1 MSSATNTPNTSINE
15 SSLPEISP
23 EQTAQLTESQYLAQP
38 YPAPILKARFKGS
51 ASDFQVDEILDV
63 ELSGQGEHLWLL
75 IKKTAMNTNFVA
87 EQLAKWAKIPSRDV
101 GYSGLKDR
109 HAVTT
114 QWFSLRIP
122 KGQLPETSFAD
133 FIRASNH
140 KSNAAI
146 SPDQDSKYQES
157 VEVLNKTWHSK
168 KLNRGTHK
176 ANRFV
181 IRLTDIELNPQVAE
195 SNSQVD
201 EVLQRIR
208 VAGVPNYFGEQRFGR
223 QGNNIT
229 TALEWFE
236 QGTINGRKPHP
247 KKSRDLQS
255 LLLSSARS
263 AIFNQIVSAR
273 VQQGS
278 WNTGLDGE
286 VFNLDGSGSVFGT
299 EQLDAELQ
307 QRLASGD
314 IHPTAPLWGIKN
326 DKVVGEAQA
335 LEQKIVS
342 ENPILQRLAQGLE
355 NKQLKTMRRALR
367 LPVSDLQWSWLAAQT
382 LQLEFSLPTGTFAT
396 SVLAN
401 LVADLSQ

>member
-1 MSSATNTPNTSINE
+1 MPSTTNTLTNDC
-15 SSLPEISP
+15 SLPEISP
-23 EQTAQLTESQYLAQP
+23 EQSAQLTQSQNLAQP
-38 YPAPILKARFKGS
+38 YPAPINKAGFKGS
-51 ASDFQVDEILDV
+51 ASDFQVDEVLEV
-63 ELSGQGEHLWLL
+63 ELSGEGEHLWLL
-75 IKKTAMNTNFVA
+75 VKKTGMNTNFVA

-133 FIRASNH
+133 FIHAANL
-140 KSNAAI
+140 KSNSANR
-146 SPDQDSKYQES
+146 PHQDSKPQES
-157 VEVLNKTWHSK
+157 VEVLQQDWHSK

-181 IRLTDIELNPQVAE
+181 IRLTDIELDTEVAE
-195 SNSQVD
+195 NNSQVD
-201 EVLQRIR
+201 KVLQQIST
-208 VAGVPNYFGEQRFGR
+208 AGVPNYFGEQRFGR
-223 QGNNIT
+223 QGNNIA

-236 QGTINGRKPHP
+236 QGTIHGRKPHP

-255 LLLSSARS
+255 LLLSAARS
-263 AIFNQIVSAR
+263 TIFNQIVSAR
-273 VQQGS
+273 VKQGS

-286 VFNLDGSGSVFGT
+286 VFNLEGSGSVFAT

-326 DKVVGEAQA
+326 DKVVGEAKA

-355 NKQLKTMRRALR
+355 TKEVKTMRRASR
-367 LPVSDLQWSWLAAQT
+367 LPVSDLQWSWPDKHT
-382 LQLEFSLPTGTFAT
+382 LVLQFRLPTGTFAT
-396 SVLAN
+396 SVLAS

>member
-1 MSSATNTPNTSINE
+1 MPSAPNTPSNT

-23 EQTAQLTESQYLAQP
+23 EQTMQLTASQNLAQP
-38 YPAPILKARFKGS
+38 YPAPILKAHFKGT

-109 HAVTT
+109 HAITT

-122 KGQLPETSFAD
+122 KGQLPETSFED
-133 FIRASNH
+133 FIHASNL
-140 KSNAAI
+140 KSNVAN
-146 SPDQDSKYQES
+146 SPHQDSKPQES
-157 VEVLNKTWHSK
+157 VEVLQQAWHSK

-176 ANRFV
+176 ANHFV

-195 SNSQVD
+195 SNCQVD
-201 EVLQRIR
+201 EVLQQINM
-208 VAGVPNYFGEQRFGR
+208 AGVPNYFGEQRFGR
-223 QGNNIT
+223 QGNNIA

-236 QGTINGRKPHP
+236 QGTIHGRKPHP

-255 LLLSSARS
+255 LLLSAARS

-273 VQQGS
+273 VQQGN
-278 WNTGLDGE
+278 WNTGLNGE
-286 VFNLDGSGSVFGT
+286 VFNLDGSGSVFAT
-299 EQLDAELQ
+299 EQLDTELQ
-307 QRLASGD
+307 QRVASGD
-314 IHPTAPLWGIKN
+314 IHPTAALWGIKN
-326 DKVVGEAQA
+326 DKVAGEAQA
-335 LEQKIVS
+335 LEQKIVAQ
-342 ENPILQRLAQGLE
+342 NPILQRLAQGLE

-367 LPVSDLQWSWLAAQT
+367 LPVTDLQWSWPDEQT
-382 LQLEFSLPTGTFAT
+382 LLLEFRLPTGTFAT

-401 LVADLSQ
+401 LVTDLSQ